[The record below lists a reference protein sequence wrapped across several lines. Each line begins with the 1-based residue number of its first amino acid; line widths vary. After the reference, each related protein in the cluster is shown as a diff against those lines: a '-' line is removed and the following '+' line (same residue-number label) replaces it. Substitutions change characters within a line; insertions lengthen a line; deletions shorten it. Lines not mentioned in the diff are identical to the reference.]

1 MTLRQINQA
10 GRCLIGSSEG
20 LQLTAY
26 PDGSKVWTIGWGT
39 TRIDGKPVTEGM
51 TITRD
56 QAIEYFNA
64 DMAEF
69 EREITNYVKV
79 PLTGNQYAALISLC
93 YNIGGT
99 HFRNSTLL
107 KKLNQRD
114 YNGAANEF
122 GRWIYADGKVLEGL
136 ITRRAKEKELFL
148 TPDGVD

>member
-39 TRIDGKPVTEGM
+39 TRINGKPVTEGM
-51 TITRD
+51 IITRD

-79 PLTGNQYAALISLC
+79 PLTDNQYAALASFI
-93 YNIGGT
+93 YNEGGT
-99 HFRNSTLL
+99 KFRSSTLL